1 MKIERDQVRILSGV
15 RWAATLGSPITLQI
29 ANRDWENWKST
40 MAVGAPEPGAAAKQV
55 TRPRPGHAD
64 LAGAMKYGHRDIR
77 NVLERSSARETTARV
92 AVAGVAKR
100 LLAEFGV
107 TILSHITQ
115 IGGVRIAADLDVT
128 WDELARRAEA
138 SEVRCADPAAAAA
151 MIAAIDAA
159 KEKGDTLGGVFEV
172 VALGCPVG
180 LGSYV
185 QWDRRLDGRL
195 AQAFCSIQAIKGCE
209 LGLGFETARR
219 PGSAVHDEI
228 LFDAESGFKRKT
240 NNAGGLEGG
249 VTNGQPVVVRGV
261 MIIPV
266 NLGSRSYRIIVESG
280 ALDTVGARLAELRV
294 GSRTALVSD
303 AAILRLYGKAVARSL
318 ESAGFTVT
326 TVEVPAGEAAKTLGV
341 AERCWDAL
349 LAAGLDRT
357 STVLALG
364 GGAVGDVAG
373 FVAATY
379 MRGVNIVQLP
389 TTVLAMVDAS
399 SGGKTAINHPTA
411 KNLIGAF
418 HQPRLVL
425 CDPTTTR
432 TLSQREFSSGLAE
445 IVKHGIV
452 LDAAYFA
459 EVERDAAALC
469 ARDLPVVE
477 RIIGGSCRL
486 KAGIV
491 ERDERES
498 ELRHVLNYGHTIGH
512 ALEAVTG
519 YARFAHGEAV
529 ALGIVA
535 EARLARR
542 LGIGSDET
550 VARQERLLASV
561 GLPVRAPAIDA
572 DEVLAA
578 ITRDKKARDGR
589 VPFVLAP
596 RIGAFQ
602 LAYDVSPDLIR
613 AALRELGP

>member
-1 MKIERDQVRILSGV
+1 
-15 RWAATLGSPITLQI
+15 
-29 ANRDWENWKST
+29 
-40 MAVGAPEPGAAAKQV
+40 
-55 TRPRPGHAD
+55 
-64 LAGAMKYGHRDIR
+64 
-77 NVLERSSARETTARV
+77 
-92 AVAGVAKR
+92 
-100 LLAEFGV
+100 
-107 TILSHITQ
+107 
-115 IGGVRIAADLDVT
+115 
-128 WDELARRAEA
+128 
-138 SEVRCADPAAAAA
+138 
-151 MIAAIDAA
+151 
-159 KEKGDTLGGVFEV
+159 
-172 VALGCPVG
+172 
-180 LGSYV
+180 
-185 QWDRRLDGRL
+185 
-195 AQAFCSIQAIKGCE
+195 
-209 LGLGFETARR
+209 
-219 PGSAVHDEI
+219 
-228 LFDAESGFKRKT
+228 
-240 NNAGGLEGG
+240 
-249 VTNGQPVVVRGV
+249 
-261 MIIPV
+261 MIIDV
-266 NLGSRSYRIIVESG
+266 NLGLRSYHIVVESG

-294 GSRTALVSD
+294 GSRAALVSD
-303 AAILRLYGKAVARSL
+303 AAILRLYGKTVERSL
-318 ESAGFTVT
+318 ESAGFRVA
-326 TVEVPAGEAAKTLGV
+326 TVEVPEGEAAKTLAV
-341 AERCWDAL
+341 ATLCWDAL

-379 MRGVNIVQLP
+379 MRGVNFVQLP
-389 TTVLAMVDAS
+389 TTVLAQVDATI
-399 SGGKTAINHPTA
+399 GGKTAIDHPAA

-425 CDPTTTR
+425 VDPAVVR
-432 TLSQREFSSGLAE
+432 SLPEREFRSG
-445 IVKHGIV
+445 
-452 LDAAYFA
+452 FA
-459 EVERDAAALC
+459 EVERDAAPLC

-486 KAGIV
+486 KAGV
-491 ERDERES
+491 VARDERES

-542 LGIGSDET
+542 LGIGSDEM